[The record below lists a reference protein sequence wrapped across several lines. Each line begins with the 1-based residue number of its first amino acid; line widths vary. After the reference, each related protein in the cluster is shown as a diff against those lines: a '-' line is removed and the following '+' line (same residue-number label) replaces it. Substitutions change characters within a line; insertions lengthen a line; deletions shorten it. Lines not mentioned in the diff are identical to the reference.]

1 MCKLSFFLYW
11 ELMSLDHKN
20 ACIRIFSFLS
30 YWQLIRKLPDYHSI
44 KNETPIYFYTNEGV
58 TSTKKQVKYKCM
70 EAQTEKYNNKQ
81 K

>member
-1 MCKLSFFLYW
+1 MCTSPIKKCFRLWTLNFGTQ
-11 ELMSLDHKN
+11 KN
-20 ACIRIFSFLS
+20 AQNVIL
-30 YWQLIRKLPDYHSI
+30 KT
-44 KNETPIYFYTNEGV
+44 ETPIYFYTNEGV